1 MPLRLQSTI
10 QTQSACKYAISG
22 LFWGSFWN
30 GYSFLITKANSKKMV
45 SLACK
50 CLAEHYSAKK
60 MSKAHDSLLIVVLET
75 KSLGSGIP
83 NFGHFVI
90 KMHFGLQIW
99 AQISDKSGLS
109 QLNQPQCPLQ
119 GRAILQT
126 NDKKW
131 HVSWFISSQSDRIWS
146 GPFLQS
152 KIFSEFW
159 PLKYRIVPF
168 WLYSY
173 ADSVTQYETK
183 FTVFSS

>member
-1 MPLRLQSTI
+1 MSSRT
-10 QTQSACKYAISG
+10 
-22 LFWGSFWN
+22 LF
-30 GYSFLITKANSKKMV
+30 SKN
-45 SLACK
+45 
-50 CLAEHYSAKK
+50 

-126 NDKKW
+126 NEKKR
-131 HVSWFISSQSDRIWS
+131 HVSWFISPQSDSKGS
-146 GPFLQS
+146 GPFLQ
-152 KIFSEFW
+152 FNFLLAFW
-159 PLKYRIVPF
+159 PLKWRTVLF
-168 WLYSY
+168 CLYSY